1 MHTCKYCTY
10 TSDRNFC
17 IKRHE
22 INKHSKEI
30 LNEMKNTISEE
41 KRVLSEEKEVLL
53 EETGFLCKKC
63 NKLYKIKKFLLE
75 HEKICKG
82 VDSLTCP
89 RCMRSFTNSSNKSK
103 HIKRNTCEPKSIIH
117 DKQQTIETQTFE
129 NIEPIN
135 NHLVNIILEK
145 DKKINEL
152 NDLLSDNKSKIII
165 EDNKVVPIST
175 LTLNN
180 IVITSRICDN
190 YINATLLC
198 QAGNKRFNDW
208 YRLNTTKELIKELKA
223 DTGIPVSGIIDKK
236 ELINELKSDAGITAS
251 GIVDKKELI
260 KELKSDAG
268 IPVSQIIDMKA
279 DAGIPVSGIVDKKE
293 LKAVARIRATAFIEI
308 NKGGNDK
315 NNQETWIHPNL
326 AIQLAQWISPTF
338 ALQVSKWILQLFS
351 NGQVSI
357 DKIIQEK
364 DQRIKL
370 LEDTYLK
377 KHKRMDYDG
386 SNVIYMLTTNYYK
399 NKRIYIIGKAK
410 SLKDRLSTYNKTMDH
425 EVVYYK
431 ECDNENDMN
440 IIEKVVLNKLNK
452 YREIANRDHFILPL
466 ENDIILFTN
475 VIDAC
480 VNFFI

>member
-30 LNEMKNTISEE
+30 LNEMKEIPNEKNTIQNE
-41 KRVLSEEKEVLL
+41 KNTIQIEKNTIQNEKNTIQNK
-53 EETGFLCKKC
+53 ETSNYCSKCYKEYLTIKSLKNHEKKC
-63 NKLYKIKKFLLE
+63 IG
-75 HEKICKG
+75 I
-82 VDSLTCP
+82 DILTCP
-89 RCMRSFTNSSNKSK
+89 KCRFTFSHSSTKSK

-180 IVITSRICDN
+180 IVITSRIDDN

-198 QAGNKRFNDW
+198 KAGNKKINDW
-208 YRLNTTKELIKELKA
+208 YRLNTTKELI
-223 DTGIPVSGIIDKK
+223 
-236 ELINELKSDAGITAS
+236 NELKSDT
-251 GIVDKKELI
+251 
-260 KELKSDAG
+260 G
-268 IPVSQIIDMKA
+268 IPVSQIID
-279 DAGIPVSGIVDKKE
+279 SKK
-293 LKAVARIRATAFIEI
+293 
-308 NKGGNDK
+308 GNSNDF
-315 NNQETWIHPNL
+315 QQGTWIHPDL
-326 AIQLAQWISPTF
+326 AIQLAQWISPSF
-338 ALQVSKWILQLFS
+338 ALQVSKWIRTLFN
-351 NGQVSI
+351 NGHVSI

-364 DQRIKL
+364 DKRIKL

-386 SNVIYMLTTNYYK
+386 SNVIYMLTTDDYK
-399 NKRIYIIGKAK
+399 DRRIYIIGKAK
-410 SLKDRLSTYNKTMDH
+410 NLKDRLSQYNKTIDH

-431 ECDNENDMN
+431 ECNSEENMN

-452 YREIANRDHFILPL
+452 YREIANRDRFILPL

-475 VIDAC
+475 VIDDC
-480 VNFFI
+480 VNFFN

>member
-1 MHTCKYCTY
+1 MNTSTTDNNIKCSFCKY
-10 TSDRNFC
+10 TSFRNYNL
-17 IKRHE
+17 KRHE
-22 INKHSKEI
+22 ICKHSKEI
-30 LNEMKNTISEE
+30 LNNMKN
-41 KRVLSEEKEVLL
+41 VLSNKVEIPDEQIEIPSNKVEIPDEKIEIPDEKNGNYCSKCYKEYLTIKSL
-53 EETGFLCKKC
+53 KNHEKKC
-63 NKLYKIKKFLLE
+63 IG
-75 HEKICKG
+75 I
-82 VDSLTCP
+82 DILTCP
-89 RCMRSFTNSSNKSK
+89 KCRFTFSHSSTKSK

-180 IVITSRICDN
+180 IVITSRIDDN
-190 YINATLLC
+190 YINAILLC
-198 QAGNKRFNDW
+198 KAGNKKINDW
-208 YRLNTTKELIKELKA
+208 YRLNTTKELI
-223 DTGIPVSGIIDKK
+223 
-236 ELINELKSDAGITAS
+236 NELKSDT
-251 GIVDKKELI
+251 
-260 KELKSDAG
+260 G
-268 IPVSQIIDMKA
+268 IPVSQIID
-279 DAGIPVSGIVDKKE
+279 SKK
-293 LKAVARIRATAFIEI
+293 
-308 NKGGNDK
+308 GNSNDF
-315 NNQETWIHPNL
+315 QQGTWIHPDL
-326 AIQLAQWISPTF
+326 AIQLAQWISPSF
-338 ALQVSKWILQLFS
+338 ALQVSKWIRTLLN
-351 NGQVSI
+351 NGHVSI

-364 DQRIKL
+364 DKRIKL

-452 YREIANRDHFILPL
+452 YREIANRDRFILPL